1 MNMMSKYKG
10 GPPATL
16 SMPQP
21 NDFDNVQDYKKAME
35 QYRRMI
41 KAEMG
46 QDIDL
51 AKMQSTKNS
60 KFMV

>member
-1 MNMMSKYKG
+1 
-10 GPPATL
+10 
-16 SMPQP
+16 MPQP

-41 KAEMG
+41 KNEMG

>member
-1 MNMMSKYKG
+1 MMTKYKG

-35 QYRRMI
+35 QYRRMMETQGMD
-41 KAEMG
+41 A
-46 QDIDL
+46 

>member
-1 MNMMSKYKG
+1 MPNI
-10 GPPATL
+10 L

-21 NDFDNVQDYKKAME
+21 FDFDNVQDYKKAME
-35 QYRRMI
+35 EYRRMM
-41 KAEMG
+41 KTQGMDA
-46 QDIDL
+46 

>member
-1 MNMMSKYKG
+1 MNMMTKYKG

-35 QYRRMI
+35 QYRRMM
-41 KAEMG
+41 ETQGM
-46 QDIDL
+46 DE

>member
-1 MNMMSKYKG
+1 MMTKYKG

-35 QYRRMI
+35 EYRRMM
-41 KAEMG
+41 KTQGMDA
-46 QDIDL
+46 